1 MVVVD
6 DFTRFTWVI
15 LLRSKSEA
23 PHYIELLCK
32 MVWNKKGLKVDRIRI
47 DHGKEFK
54 NSSLESFCISVG
66 IA

>member
-32 MVWNKKGLKVDRIRI
+32 MVRNKKGLKVDRIRI
-47 DHGKEFK
+47 DRGKEFK
-54 NSSLESFCISVG
+54 NS
-66 IA
+66 